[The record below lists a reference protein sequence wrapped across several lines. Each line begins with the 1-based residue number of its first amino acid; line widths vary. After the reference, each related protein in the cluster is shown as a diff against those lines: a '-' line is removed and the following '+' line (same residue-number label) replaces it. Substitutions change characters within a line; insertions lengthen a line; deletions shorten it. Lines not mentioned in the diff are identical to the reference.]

1 VRFLVDAQL
10 PPALARLLSD
20 AGHIAEHVV
29 DVGLADA
36 PDAAIWAFATLHGA
50 IIITKDEDFPVQRA
64 SHRHRP
70 TVVWLRVR
78 NCSRQ
83 ELIRWF
89 MPLLPQIVGL
99 IDAGEAVIE
108 LR

>member
-1 VRFLVDAQL
+1 MRFLVDAQL
-10 PPALARLLSD
+10 PPALARLLSS
-20 AGHIAEHVV
+20 AGHPAEHVA

-50 IIITKDEDFPVQRA
+50 VIVTKDEDFPVQRA
-64 SHRHRP
+64 SRLHQA

-83 ELIRWF
+83 GLIRWF
-89 MPLLPQIVGL
+89 MPLLPQIVTL
-99 IDAGEAVIE
+99 IEAGEAVIE
-108 LR
+108 VR